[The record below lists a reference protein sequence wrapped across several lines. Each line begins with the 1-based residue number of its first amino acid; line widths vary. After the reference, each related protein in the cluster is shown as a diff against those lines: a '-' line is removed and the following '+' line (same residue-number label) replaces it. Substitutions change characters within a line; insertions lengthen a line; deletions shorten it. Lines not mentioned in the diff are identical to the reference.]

1 MDKGSDKI
9 RLDQHLVRA
18 GLVNSREKARAVI
31 MAGLVQVDGVRLG
44 QTGACCPGLGI
55 RHTQKKNTRP
65 MRAGEGSS
73 WRRL

>member
-31 MAGLVQVDGVRLG
+31 MAGLVQVDGVRLDK
-44 QTGACCPGLGI
+44 PGYVVPASASVIL
-55 RHTQKKNTRP
+55 KKNTRP